1 MQSLSTPRVDRNIS
15 WEQQLPTWVTLSDYL
30 TSFCLSF
37 LDLQN
42 ENSDGTISTIGIVY
56 KVVGGL
62 NELMHV
68 KYFE

>member
-1 MQSLSTPRVDRNIS
+1 M
-15 WEQQLPTWVTLSDYL
+15 WVTLSDYL